1 MKRHIFSIVPMLVLG
16 FPAVAAADLDALIED
31 CDGCH
36 GKDGVSEWSDMPTIA
51 GLGEFVIADNLY
63 IYQDGARP
71 CAESEYR
78 IGDTSRAP
86 TDMCKAV
93 ADLSDDEIE
102 ALAAHYGNM
111 EWVKA
116 KQEFDAELAAVGEEI
131 HMKSC
136 DRCHSEAGTNPDDEA
151 SMLGG
156 QQMGYMRTTYEEYAA
171 GTRDQPKKMKDKLDA
186 LSAEEIEALVHYY
199 GSIQ

>member
-1 MKRHIFSIVPMLVLG
+1 MKRHILSIIPMLVLG

-36 GKDGVSEWSDMPTIA
+36 GKGGVSEWSDMPTIA

-63 IYQDGARP
+63 IYQDEARP

-78 IGDTSRAP
+78 IGDTSRPP

-93 ADLSDDEIE
+93 ADLSDDDIE
-102 ALAAHYGNM
+102 ALAVHYGNM
-111 EWVKA
+111 DWVKA

-131 HMKSC
+131 HMQNC
-136 DRCHSEAGTNPDDEA
+136 DRCHSDAGTNLDDEA

-156 QQMGYMRTTYEEYAA
+156 QQMGYLRSTFEEYAA
-171 GTRDQPKKMKDKLDA
+171 ETRDQPKKMKDKLDA
-186 LSAEEIEALVHYY
+186 LSADEIEALVHYY